1 MLGRAS
7 WITPY
12 DVVQASFLVADSI
25 ETMTRYFTFIVDD
38 DTWSEHDRVGIAG
51 INDPGIGD
59 NKQANANRQKAIAEI
74 SGIREG
80 DVFFFNCM
88 RSPSHPPQIL
98 GIYEAASRPYFDTK
112 PLYPGAIHVQ
122 DRISLRIEFRCLRN
136 FPNPVNL
143 DQLWGLKEQG
153 KIWTIQQSRGDV
165 LGRHACN
172 SIATDEAREI
182 TKILMANNPIIS
194 SNKKYEKTRTDVG
207 LKRIP
212 KKKLPLDLL
221 ESAQGRLH
229 YEASAQALILVRTR
243 GR

>member
-7 WITPY
+7 WKTPY

-25 ETMTRYFTFIVDD
+25 ETMTRYFTFIVND

-51 INDPGIGD
+51 INDPGIDD

-112 PLYPGAIHVQ
+112 PLYPGAIHVH
-122 DRISLRIEFRCLRN
+122 DRISLRIEFRCL
-136 FPNPVNL
+136 
-143 DQLWGLKEQG
+143 
-153 KIWTIQQSRGDV
+153 
-165 LGRHACN
+165 
-172 SIATDEAREI
+172 
-182 TKILMANNPIIS
+182 
-194 SNKKYEKTRTDVG
+194 
-207 LKRIP
+207 
-212 KKKLPLDLL
+212 
-221 ESAQGRLH
+221 
-229 YEASAQALILVRTR
+229 
-243 GR
+243 